1 MEMNA
6 MSVSMYRA
14 SIPVFI
20 RGLEVLASLLQK
32 GATYVQEQGLAESGL
47 IDTRLIDDMLPLS
60 GQIQRAS
67 DTAKLSAERLSGVV
81 APRFDDVETTF
92 VQLQDRIA
100 NTIAYLK
107 SIDAAQLENSESRT
121 VTMKLGGS
129 GRDFRGDEYLFTFGM
144 PNFFFHVTTA
154 YGILR
159 HVGVPVGKMDFLGN
173 FA

>member
-1 MEMNA
+1 

-20 RGLEVLASLLQK
+20 RGLGVLASLLQK
-32 GATYVQEQGLAESGL
+32 GAAYAKEQDLAESGL
-47 IDTRLIDDMLPLS
+47 IEARLIEDMLPLA

-81 APRFDDVETTF
+81 APRFDDVETSF
-92 VQLQDRIA
+92 VQLQERIA

-107 SIDAAQLENSESRT
+107 SIDATQLDNSESRT
-121 VTMKLGGS
+121 VTMKLAGS
-129 GRDFRGDEYLFTFGM
+129 ARDFRGDEYLFTFAM

-159 HVGVPVGKMDFLGN
+159 HLGVPVGKMDFLGD

>member
-1 MEMNA
+1 

-20 RGLEVLASLLQK
+20 RGLEVLASLLEK
-32 GATYVQEQGLAESGL
+32 GATYVQDQGLAESGL
-47 IDTRLIDDMLPLS
+47 IDARLIEDMLPLS
-60 GQIQRAS
+60 GQVQRAS
-67 DTAKLSAERLSGVV
+67 DTAKLSAERLSGVA
-81 APRFDDVETTF
+81 APRFDDVEASF
-92 VQLQDRIA
+92 AQLQERTA

-107 SIDAAQLENSESRT
+107 SIDPAQLDNSESRAIT
-121 VTMKLGGS
+121 LKLGGS
-129 GRDFRGDEYLFTFGM
+129 GKHFRGDDYLLTFGM

-159 HVGVPVGKMDFLGN
+159 HVGVPVGKMDFLGE